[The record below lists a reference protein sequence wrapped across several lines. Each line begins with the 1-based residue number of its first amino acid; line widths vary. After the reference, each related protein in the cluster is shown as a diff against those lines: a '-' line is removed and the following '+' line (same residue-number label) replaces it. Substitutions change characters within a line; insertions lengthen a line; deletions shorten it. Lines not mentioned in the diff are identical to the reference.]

1 MSVTDVF
8 SRRSVSSLQRAL
20 AGRVPL
26 RWPRRMIAQAVVS
39 MIALVALSINVKLI
53 SWLSAHL
60 EGHS

>member
-1 MSVTDVF
+1 
-8 SRRSVSSLQRAL
+8 
-20 AGRVPL
+20 
-26 RWPRRMIAQAVVS
+26 MIAQAVVS